1 MKLMSMMI
9 LMVMF
14 LIGLLKFFTVIKNFF
29 MMLLT
34 LEYVALILF
43 MFMILVS
50 AIGGDIYMGL
60 VYLVFL
66 VCESSIGVSLLVS
79 FIRSFGNDF
88 YSTFTGLEW

>member
-1 MKLMSMMI
+1 MSMMI